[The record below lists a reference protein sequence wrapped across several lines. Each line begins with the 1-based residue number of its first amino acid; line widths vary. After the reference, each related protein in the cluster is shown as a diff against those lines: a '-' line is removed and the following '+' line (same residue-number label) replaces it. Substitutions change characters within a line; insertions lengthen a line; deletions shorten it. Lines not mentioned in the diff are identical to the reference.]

1 MNAAGREDSMKGLL
15 GLAIGSI
22 LLAAGA
28 ARAVPPAPGQHF
40 DCSDGGDTS
49 CAADDPGCVSN
60 SKGHLACS
68 SKINSALAKS
78 VLAATICHIDQAEK
92 RMKGASENGAGQS
105 EENCEENPGNSAKG
119 KLDKRLAAVAD
130 QGICDKPQV
139 DGAAAQEAVLFGS
152 GPGSLDGQNGL
163 IFCDSSSGALIIGDD
178 DPGFVPATADIFKC
192 EVTVAK
198 ALVKL
203 VAAGAK
209 CHDNMNKVLFKLR
222 DFDEETCE
230 GTDPIRFRGA
240 LDKFNKVRDKLVAQG
255 ICPSCM
261 DGAAMDALA
270 ASVISQLDAAND
282 DVYPCGL
289 AP

>member
-1 MNAAGREDSMKGLL
+1 MKCLL
-15 GLAIGSI
+15 GLAIGSM
-22 LLAAGA
+22 LFTAGV
-28 ARAVPPAPGQHF
+28 ARAVPPAPGQPF
-40 DCSDGGDTS
+40 NCSGGGDTS

-68 SKINSALAKS
+68 SKIGSALAKS

-105 EENCEENPGNSAKG
+105 EENCENNPGKSAEG
-119 KLDKRLAAVAD
+119 TLDKRIAAVAD
-130 QGICDKPQV
+130 LGICDPAQLA
-139 DGAAAQEAVLFGS
+139 GAAAQEAVLFGS

-163 IFCDSSSGALIIGDD
+163 IFCDSSSGALIGDD
-178 DPGFVPATADIFKC
+178 DPGFVPARADIFTC
-192 EVTVAK
+192 QVTVAK

-209 CHDNMNKVLFKLR
+209 CHDNMNKFFFKLR

-230 GTDPIRFRGA
+230 GTDPVRFRGA
-240 LDKFNKVRDKLVAQG
+240 RDKFNKVRDKLVAQG
-255 ICPSCM
+255 ICPQCL

-270 ASVISQLDAAND
+270 DSVTSQLDAAND

>member
-1 MNAAGREDSMKGLL
+1 MKRLL

-22 LLAAGA
+22 LFTAGVG
-28 ARAVPPAPGQHF
+28 RAVPPGLGQHF

-49 CAADDPGCVSN
+49 CATDDPGCVSN
-60 SKGHLACS
+60 QKAHLGCS
-68 SKINSALAKS
+68 SKIGLALAKS
-78 VLAATICHIDQAEK
+78 VLAATACHIDQAEK

-119 KLDKRLAAVAD
+119 ALEKRLAAVAD
-130 QGICDKPQV
+130 QGICDQAQL

-163 IFCDSSSGALIIGDD
+163 VFCDSSSGALIGDD
-178 DPGFVPATADIFKC
+178 DPGFVPARADIFTC
-192 EVTVAK
+192 QVTVAK

-209 CHDNMNKVLFKLR
+209 CHDNMNKFFFKLR

-230 GTDPIRFRGA
+230 GTDPVRFRGA
-240 LDKFNKVRDKLVAQG
+240 RDKFNKVRDKLVAQG
-255 ICPSCM
+255 ICPQCL

-270 ASVISQLDAAND
+270 DSVTSQLDAAND

-289 AP
+289 P